1 MELKIVGI
9 YHKLLV
15 DKVAKVAKVPYLQH
29 INYWFKSPCCCIGDI
44 IFRVCVP

>member
-1 MELKIVGI
+1 MELKVVGV

-15 DKVAKVAKVPYLQH
+15 DKEAKGTYLQH